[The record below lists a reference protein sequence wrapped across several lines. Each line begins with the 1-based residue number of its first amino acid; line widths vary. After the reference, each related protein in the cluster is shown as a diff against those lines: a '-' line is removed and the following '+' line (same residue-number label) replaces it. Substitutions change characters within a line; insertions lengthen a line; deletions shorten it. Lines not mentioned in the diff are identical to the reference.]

1 MWMHFDHCF
10 FCLPLVSKEE
20 VVQKARPVST
30 DVGSTNP
37 NFSDLMDEFIQE
49 RLKAK
54 GTAVSIAHS
63 DQYGLRFLCYKFRV
77 FALTNRVVV
86 AAARVVWK
94 SPGTCRSS
102 LKQVRVLDRDPLMI
116 SALLTIQGF
125 PLNGLRLQAPVALM
139 SSAPTASQ
147 TPLMPFSILPASL
160 TVRNNNKMWLYFHFY
175 LTFISV
181 YHCWFCHRF
190 YFQLRSMWGRS
201 CIWRAWR
208 RRRRWSRQFTGP
220 G

>member
-1 MWMHFDHCF
+1 MWMDFDHYF
-10 FCLPLVSKEE
+10 FRLPPVSKEE

-63 DQYGLRFLCYKFRV
+63 NKYRLRFLCSKCKV
-77 FALTNRVVV
+77 FTLTNRVVV

-94 SPGTCRSS
+94 SLGICQNS
-102 LKQVRVLDRDPLMI
+102 LKQVRVLDRDPQKI
-116 SALLTIQGF
+116 SALLMIQGF
-125 PLNGLRLQAPVALM
+125 PLNGLHLQAPVALM
-139 SSAPTASQ
+139 SSALTASR

-160 TVRNNNKMWLYFHFY
+160 TVSNNKK
-175 LTFISV
+175 I
-181 YHCWFCHRF
+181 
-190 YFQLRSMWGRS
+190 
-201 CIWRAWR
+201 
-208 RRRRWSRQFTGP
+208 
-220 G
+220 